1 MTRNFALCI
10 LFTVN
15 LVDCIYPIANNQE
28 EILNL
33 ERITIAGGV
42 PLQGEVCVSGSKN
55 AALAIMAGAVL
66 ASEPVILHNLPR
78 ITDIYTMM
86 AMLRRLGTVVEFIHP
101 RSLLIDASH
110 ISHLEAPHNLVT
122 RMRASFS
129 VTGPLVTR
137 FGFARVPLPGGCDIG
152 ARPVD
157 FHIKGLRLL
166 GARVEMDGDFVTAEA
181 TRLKGNTIYL
191 DYPSAGATQHLMTA
205 AVLAEGTT
213 VIENAAEEPEVVDL
227 ANFLITLGARIEGH
241 GTRRITIEGVPR
253 LHGGEYTIVPDR
265 LEAATYAIA
274 AAMTRGNV
282 TLTNANPEHMTPVLL
297 KLQEAGVQI
306 ETDEAGV
313 HVQLRGRPKAV
324 NIKTM
329 PHPGFP
335 TDTQQPMTALLCVA
349 EGVSIV
355 TETVYER
362 RFRYVEELKKMGA
375 DIEQENRTAV
385 VRGVEKLYG
394 ATVQAT
400 DLRAGAALVIAGLGA
415 EGETTIENIYHI
427 DRGYEDLVAKMQ
439 SLGAQILRA
448 SDEPVLAS
456 AQEVSVCS
464 V

>member
-1 MTRNFALCI
+1 
-10 LFTVN
+10 
-15 LVDCIYPIANNQE
+15 
-28 EILNL
+28 L
-33 ERITIAGGV
+33 ERIIITGDV

-129 VTGPLVTR
+129 VTGPLVAR
-137 FGFARVPLPGGCDIG
+137 FGFAKVPLPGGCDIG

-181 TRLKGNTIYL
+181 ARLRGNTIYL

-241 GTRRITIEGVPR
+241 GTRRITIEGVSR
-253 LHGGEYTIVPDR
+253 LRGGEYTIIPDR
-265 LEAATYAIA
+265 LEAGTYAIA
-274 AAMTRGNV
+274 AAMTRGKV
-282 TLTNANPEHMTPVLL
+282 RIVNANADHMMPVLL

-313 HVQLRGRPKAV
+313 RVQLQTPPKAV

-335 TDTQQPMTALLCVA
+335 TDMQQPMTALLCVA

-362 RFRYVEELKKMGA
+362 RFRYVQELRKMGA
-375 DIEQENRTAV
+375 DIVQENRTAV
-385 VRGVEKLYG
+385 VRGVEKLRG
-394 ATVQAT
+394 AVVEAT

-415 EGETTIENIYHI
+415 EGETIVEEIHHI
-427 DRGYEDLVAKMQ
+427 DRGYENLVEKLQA
-439 SLGAQILRA
+439 LGAQIARL
-448 SDEPVLAS
+448 SQEPLAVS
-456 AQEVSVCS
+456 VEEVPVCS

>member
-1 MTRNFALCI
+1 
-10 LFTVN
+10 
-15 LVDCIYPIANNQE
+15 
-28 EILNL
+28 L
-33 ERITIAGGV
+33 ERIIITGDV

-129 VTGPLVTR
+129 VTGPLVAR
-137 FGFARVPLPGGCDIG
+137 FGFAKVPLPGGCDIG

-181 TRLKGNTIYL
+181 ARLRGNTIYL

-241 GTRRITIEGVPR
+241 GTRRITIEGVSR
-253 LHGGEYTIVPDR
+253 LCGGEYTIIPDR
-265 LEAATYAIA
+265 LEAGTYAIA
-274 AAMTRGNV
+274 AAMTRGKV
-282 TLTNANPEHMTPVLL
+282 RIVNANADHMMPVLL

-313 HVQLRGRPKAV
+313 RVQLQTPPKAV

-335 TDTQQPMTALLCVA
+335 TDMQQPMTALLCVA

-362 RFRYVEELKKMGA
+362 RFRYVQELRKMGA
-375 DIEQENRTAV
+375 DIVQENRTAV
-385 VRGVEKLYG
+385 VRGVEKLRG
-394 ATVQAT
+394 AVVEAT

-415 EGETTIENIYHI
+415 EGETIVEEIHHI
-427 DRGYEDLVAKMQ
+427 DRGYENLVEKLQA
-439 SLGAQILRA
+439 LGAQIARL
-448 SDEPVLAS
+448 SQEPLAVS
-456 AQEVSVCS
+456 VEEVPVCS

>member
-1 MTRNFALCI
+1 M
-10 LFTVN
+10 
-15 LVDCIYPIANNQE
+15 
-28 EILNL
+28 
-33 ERITIAGGV
+33 ERIIITGDV

-129 VTGPLVTR
+129 VTGPLVAR
-137 FGFARVPLPGGCDIG
+137 FGFAKVPLPGGCDIG

-181 TRLKGNTIYL
+181 ARLRGNTIYL

-241 GTRRITIEGVPR
+241 GTRRITIEGVSR
-253 LHGGEYTIVPDR
+253 LRGGEYTIIPDR
-265 LEAATYAIA
+265 LEAGTYAIA
-274 AAMTRGNV
+274 AAMTRGKV
-282 TLTNANPEHMTPVLL
+282 RIVNANADHMMPVLL

-306 ETDEAGV
+306 ETDVAGV
-313 HVQLRGRPKAV
+313 RVQLQTPPKAV

-335 TDTQQPMTALLCVA
+335 TDMQQPMTALLCVA

-362 RFRYVEELKKMGA
+362 RFRYVQELRKMGA
-375 DIEQENRTAV
+375 DIVQENRTAV
-385 VRGVEKLYG
+385 VRGVEKLRG
-394 ATVQAT
+394 AVVEAT

-415 EGETTIENIYHI
+415 EGETIVEEIHHI
-427 DRGYEDLVAKMQ
+427 DRGYENLVEKLQA
-439 SLGAQILRA
+439 LGAQIARL
-448 SDEPVLAS
+448 SQEPLAVS
-456 AQEVSVCS
+456 VEEVPVCS

>member
-1 MTRNFALCI
+1 M
-10 LFTVN
+10 
-15 LVDCIYPIANNQE
+15 
-28 EILNL
+28 
-33 ERITIAGGV
+33 ERITITGGV

-86 AMLRRLGTVVEFIHP
+86 AMLRRLGTVVEFIQP
-101 RSLLIDASH
+101 RSLLIDASR
-110 ISHLEAPHNLVT
+110 ISYLEAPHNLVT

-129 VTGPLVTR
+129 VTGPLVAR
-137 FGFARVPLPGGCDIG
+137 FGFAKVPLPGGCDIG

-157 FHIKGLRLL
+157 FHIKGLQRL
-166 GARVEMDGDFVTAEA
+166 GARVEMDGHFVTAEA

-191 DYPSAGATQHLMTA
+191 DFPSAGATQHLMTA
-205 AVLAEGTT
+205 AALAEGTT

-253 LHGGEYTIVPDR
+253 LHGGEYTIIPDR
-265 LEAATYAIA
+265 LEAGTYAIA
-274 AAMTRGNV
+274 AAMTRGSV
-282 TLTNANPEHMTPVLL
+282 RIVNANPEHMTPVLL
-297 KLQEAGVQI
+297 KLQEAGV
-306 ETDEAGV
+306 EVVANEGGV
-313 HVQLRGRPKAV
+313 FVRLSGRPRAV

-335 TDTQQPMTALLCVA
+335 TDMQQPMTALLCVA
-349 EGVSIV
+349 EGVSVV

-362 RFRYVEELKKMGA
+362 RFRYVQELRKMGA

-385 VRGVEKLYG
+385 VRGVEKLHG

-415 EGETTIENIYHI
+415 EGETTIEEIHHI
-427 DRGYEDLVAKMQ
+427 DRGYEDLVTKLQ
-439 SLGAQILRA
+439 SLGAHILRLQE
-448 SDEPVLAS
+448 EPAAVGVG
-456 AQEVSVCS
+456 EVSVCS

>member
-1 MTRNFALCI
+1 
-10 LFTVN
+10 
-15 LVDCIYPIANNQE
+15 
-28 EILNL
+28 L
-33 ERITIAGGV
+33 ERIIITGDV

-129 VTGPLVTR
+129 VTGPLVAR
-137 FGFARVPLPGGCDIG
+137 FGFAKVPLPGGCDIG

-181 TRLKGNTIYL
+181 ARLRGNTIYL

-253 LHGGEYTIVPDR
+253 LRGGEYTIIPDR
-265 LEAATYAIA
+265 LEAGTYAIA
-274 AAMTRGNV
+274 AAMTRGKV
-282 TLTNANPEHMTPVLL
+282 RIVNANADHMMPVLL

-313 HVQLRGRPKAV
+313 RVQLQTPPKAV

-335 TDTQQPMTALLCVA
+335 TDMQQPMTALLCVA

-362 RFRYVEELKKMGA
+362 RFRYVQELRKMGA
-375 DIEQENRTAV
+375 DIVQENRTAV
-385 VRGVEKLYG
+385 VRGVEKLRG
-394 ATVQAT
+394 AVVEAT

-415 EGETTIENIYHI
+415 EGETMVEEIHHI
-427 DRGYEDLVAKMQ
+427 DRGYENLVEKLQA
-439 SLGAQILRA
+439 LGAQIARL
-448 SDEPVLAS
+448 SQEPLAVS
-456 AQEVSVCS
+456 VEEVPVCS

>member
-1 MTRNFALCI
+1 M
-10 LFTVN
+10 
-15 LVDCIYPIANNQE
+15 
-28 EILNL
+28 
-33 ERITIAGGV
+33 ERITIIGGV
-42 PLQGEVCVSGSKN
+42 ALQGEVCVSGSKN

-86 AMLRRLGTVVEFIHP
+86 AMLRRLGTVAEFIHP
-101 RSLLIDASH
+101 RSLLIDASR

-129 VTGPLVTR
+129 VTGPLVAR

-181 TRLKGNTIYL
+181 ARLKGNTIYL

-227 ANFLITLGARIEGH
+227 ANFLIALGARIHGH
-241 GTRRITIEGVPR
+241 GTRRITIEGVSR
-253 LHGGEYTIVPDR
+253 LRGGEYSIIPDR
-265 LEAATYAIA
+265 LEAGTYAIA
-274 AAMTRGNV
+274 AAMTQGSV
-282 TLTNANPEHMTPVLL
+282 HIINANAEHMTPVLL
-297 KLQEAGVQI
+297 KLQEAGAQI
-306 ETDEAGV
+306 DTSEAGV
-313 HVQLRGRPKAV
+313 HVQLQGRPKAV

-335 TDTQQPMTALLCVA
+335 TDMQQPMTTLLCVA
-349 EGVSIV
+349 DGVSIV

-362 RFRYVEELKKMGA
+362 RFRYVQELLRMGA

-385 VRGVEKLYG
+385 VRGVEKLHG
-394 ATVQAT
+394 ATVRAT
-400 DLRAGAALVIAGLGA
+400 DLRAGAALVVAGLGA
-415 EGETTIENIYHI
+415 EGETTIEDIYHI
-427 DRGYEDLVAKMQ
+427 DRGYEDLVLKLQ
-439 SLGAQILRA
+439 SLGAQVLRL
-448 SDEPVLAS
+448 SDQPVADVVE
-456 AQEVSVCS
+456 EVPACS

>member
-1 MTRNFALCI
+1 M
-10 LFTVN
+10 
-15 LVDCIYPIANNQE
+15 
-28 EILNL
+28 
-33 ERITIAGGV
+33 ERITIVGGV
-42 PLQGEVCVSGSKN
+42 PLQGEVYVSGSKN

-86 AMLRRLGTVVEFIHP
+86 AMLRRLGTVVEFVHP
-101 RSLLIDASH
+101 RSLYIDASR
-110 ISHLEAPHNLVT
+110 ISHLEAPQNLVT

-129 VTGPLVTR
+129 VTGPLVAR
-137 FGFARVPLPGGCDIG
+137 FGFAKVPLPGGCDIG

-166 GARVEMDGDFVTAEA
+166 GARVEMDGDFVQAEA
-181 TRLKGNTIYL
+181 TKLRGNTIYL

-253 LHGGEYTIVPDR
+253 LHGGEYTIIPDR
-265 LEAATYAIA
+265 LEAGTYAIA
-274 AAMTRGNV
+274 AAMTRGSV
-282 TLTNANPEHMTPVLL
+282 RIVNASAEHLTPVLL
-297 KLQEAGVQI
+297 KLQEAGVQV
-306 ETDEAGV
+306 EPDTAGV
-313 HVQLRGRPKAV
+313 RVQLRHRPKAV

-335 TDTQQPMTALLCVA
+335 TDMQQPMTALLCVA

-362 RFRYVEELKKMGA
+362 RFRYVQELCKMGA
-375 DIEQENRTAV
+375 DILQENRTAV
-385 VRGVEKLYG
+385 VRGVGSLHG
-394 ATVQAT
+394 ATVEAT

-415 EGETTIENIYHI
+415 QGETVIEQIHHI
-427 DRGYEDLVAKMQ
+427 DRGYEQLVEKLQ
-439 SLGAQILRA
+439 HLGAQIARTQ
-448 SDEPVLAS
+448 SEIVVS
-456 AQEVSVCS
+456 TEEVSMCS

>member
-1 MTRNFALCI
+1 MTHNFALCI

-28 EILNL
+28 ELLNL

-335 TDTQQPMTALLCVA
+335 TDIQQPMTALLCVA

-456 AQEVSVCS
+456 VQEVSVCS

>member
-1 MTRNFALCI
+1 M
-10 LFTVN
+10 
-15 LVDCIYPIANNQE
+15 
-28 EILNL
+28 

-227 ANFLITLGARIEGH
+227 ANFLNALGARIEGH

-253 LHGGEYTIVPDR
+253 LRGGEYTIIPDR

-274 AAMTRGNV
+274 TAMTRGSV
-282 TLTNANPEHMTPVLL
+282 TIANANPEHMTPVLL

-306 ETDEAGV
+306 DTDEAGA

-335 TDTQQPMTALLCVA
+335 TDIQQPMTALLCVA

-456 AQEVSVCS
+456 VQEVSVCS

>member
-1 MTRNFALCI
+1 M
-10 LFTVN
+10 
-15 LVDCIYPIANNQE
+15 
-28 EILNL
+28 
-33 ERITIAGGV
+33 ERIIITGDV

-129 VTGPLVTR
+129 VTGPLVAR
-137 FGFARVPLPGGCDIG
+137 FGFAKVPLPGGCDIG

-181 TRLKGNTIYL
+181 ARLRGNTIYL

-241 GTRRITIEGVPR
+241 GTRRITIEGVSR
-253 LHGGEYTIVPDR
+253 LCGGEYTIIPDR
-265 LEAATYAIA
+265 LEAGTYAIA
-274 AAMTRGNV
+274 AAMTRGKV
-282 TLTNANPEHMTPVLL
+282 RIVNANADHMMPVLL

-313 HVQLRGRPKAV
+313 RVQLQTPPKAV

-335 TDTQQPMTALLCVA
+335 TDMQQPMTALLCVA

-362 RFRYVEELKKMGA
+362 RFRYVQELRKMGA
-375 DIEQENRTAV
+375 DIVQENRTAV
-385 VRGVEKLYG
+385 VRGVEKLRG
-394 ATVQAT
+394 AVVEAT

-415 EGETTIENIYHI
+415 EGETIVEEIHHI
-427 DRGYEDLVAKMQ
+427 DRGYENLVEKLQA
-439 SLGAQILRA
+439 LGAQIARL
-448 SDEPVLAS
+448 SQEPLAVS
-456 AQEVSVCS
+456 VEEVPVCS

>member
-1 MTRNFALCI
+1 M
-10 LFTVN
+10 
-15 LVDCIYPIANNQE
+15 
-28 EILNL
+28 
-33 ERITIAGGV
+33 ERIIITGDV

-129 VTGPLVTR
+129 VTGPLVAR
-137 FGFARVPLPGGCDIG
+137 FGFAKVPLPGGCDIG

-181 TRLKGNTIYL
+181 ARLRGNTIYL

-241 GTRRITIEGVPR
+241 GTRRITIEGVSR
-253 LHGGEYTIVPDR
+253 LRGGEYTIIPDR
-265 LEAATYAIA
+265 LEAGTYAIA
-274 AAMTRGNV
+274 AAMTRGKV
-282 TLTNANPEHMTPVLL
+282 RIVNANADHMMPVLL

-313 HVQLRGRPKAV
+313 RVQLQTPPKAV

-335 TDTQQPMTALLCVA
+335 TDMQQPMTALLCVA

-362 RFRYVEELKKMGA
+362 RFRYVQELRKMGA
-375 DIEQENRTAV
+375 DIVQENRTAV
-385 VRGVEKLYG
+385 VRGVEKLRG
-394 ATVQAT
+394 AVVEAT

-415 EGETTIENIYHI
+415 EGETIVEEIHHI
-427 DRGYEDLVAKMQ
+427 DRGYENLVEKLQA
-439 SLGAQILRA
+439 LGAQIARL
-448 SDEPVLAS
+448 SQEPLAVS
-456 AQEVSVCS
+456 VEEVPVCS

>member
-1 MTRNFALCI
+1 M
-10 LFTVN
+10 
-15 LVDCIYPIANNQE
+15 
-28 EILNL
+28 
-33 ERITIAGGV
+33 ERIIITGGV

-101 RSLLIDASH
+101 RSLLIDASR

-129 VTGPLVTR
+129 VTGPLVAR
-137 FGFARVPLPGGCDIG
+137 FGFAKVPLPGGCDIG

-181 TRLKGNTIYL
+181 GRLKGNTIYL

-205 AVLAEGTT
+205 AALAEGTT

-227 ANFLITLGARIEGH
+227 ANFLITLGAHIEGH
-241 GTRRITIEGVPR
+241 GTRRITIEGVSR
-253 LHGGEYTIVPDR
+253 LRGGEYTIIPDR
-265 LEAATYAIA
+265 LEAGTYAIA
-274 AAMTRGNV
+274 AAMTRGRV
-282 TLTNANPEHMTPVLL
+282 RVVHANPEHMTPVLL

-313 HVQLRGRPKAV
+313 WVQLQTRPKAV

-335 TDTQQPMTALLCVA
+335 TDMQQPMTALLCVA

-362 RFRYVEELKKMGA
+362 RFRYVQELRKMGA

-385 VRGVEKLYG
+385 VHGVERLYG
-394 ATVQAT
+394 ATVEAT

-415 EGETTIENIYHI
+415 DGETTIEEVHHI
-427 DRGYEDLVAKMQ
+427 DRGYEDLVAKLQ
-439 SLGAQILRA
+439 SLGAQILRQ
-448 SDEPVLAS
+448 SDEPVAVS
-456 AQEVSVCS
+456 VQEVPVCS
-464 V
+464 A

>member
-1 MTRNFALCI
+1 M
-10 LFTVN
+10 
-15 LVDCIYPIANNQE
+15 
-28 EILNL
+28 
-33 ERITIAGGV
+33 ERITITGGA
-42 PLQGEVCVSGSKN
+42 PLRGEVCVGGSKN

-66 ASEPVILHNLPR
+66 ASEPVILHNIPR

-101 RSLLIDASH
+101 RSLLIDASR

-157 FHIKGLRLL
+157 FHIKGLRQL

-181 TRLKGNTIYL
+181 VRLRGSIVYL
-191 DYPSAGATQHLMTA
+191 DFPSAGATQHLMTA
-205 AVLAEGTT
+205 AALAEGQT

-227 ANFLITLGARIEGH
+227 ANFLNALGARVKGH
-241 GTRRITIEGVPR
+241 GTRRITIEGVSR
-253 LHGGEYTIVPDR
+253 LGGGEYTIIPDR
-265 LEAATYAIA
+265 LEAGTYAIA
-274 AAMTRGNV
+274 AAVTRGSV
-282 TLTNANPEHMTPVLL
+282 RIANANPDHMLPVLM

-306 ETDEAGV
+306 ESNELGV
-313 HVQLRGRPKAV
+313 SVQMSGRPKAV

-335 TDTQQPMTALLCVA
+335 TDMQQPMTTLLCLA
-349 EGVSIV
+349 EGTSIV

-362 RFRYVEELKKMGA
+362 RFRYVQELVKMGA
-375 DIEQENRTAV
+375 DIEHENRTAI
-385 VRGVEKLYG
+385 VRGVETLHG

-415 EGETTIENIYHI
+415 EGETTVEGIYHI
-427 DRGYEDLVAKMQ
+427 DRGYEQLVAKMQ
-439 SLGAQILRA
+439 SLGAQVLRQGVESVA
-448 SDEPVLAS
+448 VPLE
-456 AQEVSVCS
+456 EVPVCS
-464 V
+464 A

>member
-1 MTRNFALCI
+1 M
-10 LFTVN
+10 
-15 LVDCIYPIANNQE
+15 
-28 EILNL
+28 

-42 PLQGEVCVSGSKN
+42 PLRGEVCVCGSKN

-181 TRLKGNTIYL
+181 TRLKGNIIYL

-227 ANFLITLGARIEGH
+227 ANFLNALGARIGGH
-241 GTRRITIEGVPR
+241 GTRRITVGGVSR
-253 LHGGEYTIVPDR
+253 LHGGEYTIIPDR

-274 AAMTRGNV
+274 AAMTRGCV
-282 TLTNANPEHMTPVLL
+282 TITNANPEHMTPVLL

-335 TDTQQPMTALLCVA
+335 TDIQQPMTALLCVA

-362 RFRYVEELKKMGA
+362 RFRYVEELKKMGS

-439 SLGAQILRA
+439 SLGARILRA

-456 AQEVSVCS
+456 VQEVSACS